1 MFFEQL
7 INGITLG
14 SIYAIVALGYTLVFG
29 VLDIINMAH
38 GEIFMFGAFI
48 GMLLISRF
56 EAPVL
61 VALGG
66 AILVTAALGLLL
78 ERLALRPLR
87 GRRGASH
94 LASLISTIGVSIFL
108 ENLAHHLFGAGNKP
122 FPTSFG
128 DIQFTIG
135 SMTIYLVQVIILA
148 IAILLMVG
156 LSAWLSKAKTGKA
169 LRATAENLET
179 ASLLGINT
187 GRIITSTVVVA
198 SAMGGI
204 AGVLVGMAFNY
215 VNNQMGLPMGLK
227 GPGHHHPGRHGQRER
242 GHGRR
247 ADPRACPRPS
257 SWPTAHSGYRD
268 AIAFIAII
276 VILLIR
282 PQGIFGQALPEASAE
297 REAQA
302 PSGQGIMWNLE

>member
-48 GMLLISRF
+48 GMLIITQF
-56 EAPVL
+56 QAPVG
-61 VALGG
+61 VALAG
-66 AILVTAALGLLL
+66 AILATALMGYLL
-78 ERLALRPLR
+78 ERLALRPI
-87 GRRGASH
+87 RRKGASH
-94 LASLISTIGVSIFL
+94 LASLISTIGISIFL
-108 ENLAHHLFGAGNKP
+108 ENLAHHLFGAGNKS
-122 FPTSFG
+122 FPTSFA
-128 DIQFTIG
+128 DTQFQAG
-135 SMTIYLVQVIILA
+135 SVTIYLVQIIILA
-148 IAILLMVG
+148 ISLILMVG
-156 LSAWLSKAKTGKA
+156 LSTWLKKAKSGKA

-187 GRIITSTVVVA
+187 NKMITSTVVVA
-198 SAMGGI
+198 SSMGGI

-215 VNNQMGLPMGLK
+215 INNQMGLPMGLK
-227 GPGHHHPGRHGQRER
+227 GLAIIIMGGMGSVNGAMAGGLILGLCETFIVAY
-242 GHGRR
+242 G
-247 ADPRACPRPS
+247 D
-257 SWPTAHSGYRD
+257 SGYRD

-282 PQGIFGQALPEASAE
+282 PQGLFGQALPDA
-297 REAQA
+297 RR
-302 PSGQGIMWNLE
+302 